1 MGSDEKSYPIKLSE
15 LREVIGKIFDHIEHD
30 LGIETIDLWDNY
42 YYSLGLEETFKEV
55 GIPPNVDE
63 IGIGDL
69 IDDWDYLKPLLSED
83 REMAVS
89 LLFMHVSPLLKLIA
103 HRIGQ

>member
-1 MGSDEKSYPIKLSE
+1 MASDEKSYPVKLSE
-15 LREVIGKIFDHIEHD
+15 LREVIGKIFDHIEKD

-42 YYSLGLEETFKEV
+42 YFSLGLEETFKDV
-55 GIPPNVDE
+55 GTPIDVNE
-63 IGIGDL
+63 IGVGDL
-69 IDDWDYLKPLLSED
+69 IDDWEFLKPRLKED

-89 LLFMHVSPLLKLIA
+89 LLFIHVSPLLKFIA

>member
-1 MGSDEKSYPIKLSE
+1 MASDDKSYPIKLTD
-15 LREVIGKIFDHIEHD
+15 LRTVIGKIFDHIEQD

-42 YYSLGLEETFKEV
+42 YYSLGLDETFKEV
-55 GIPPNVDE
+55 STPVDVNE

-69 IDDWDYLKPLLSED
+69 IDDWELLEPRLREG

-89 LLFMHVSPLLKLIA
+89 LLLIHVTPILNLIA
-103 HRIGQ
+103 HRISR